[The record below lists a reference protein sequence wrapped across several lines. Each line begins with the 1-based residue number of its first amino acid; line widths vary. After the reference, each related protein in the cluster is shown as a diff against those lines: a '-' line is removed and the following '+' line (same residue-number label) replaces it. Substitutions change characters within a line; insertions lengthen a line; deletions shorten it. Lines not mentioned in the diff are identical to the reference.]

1 MRESFIFY
9 RSFYE
14 SIKELES
21 DIQCEVYNAIMEY
34 QFNGKEG
41 KLSGVSKSIF
51 TLIKPQLEANNIR
64 YENGKKGGRPKTE
77 TKPKENQ
84 NETKLKPNVNEN
96 VNVNDNNI
104 KENIEKKRFKK
115 PTLEEVEEYCKQRNS
130 PVDAKAFYDYFE
142 TGGWVDSKGNKVKN
156 WKQKIITWEN
166 QRKASEKS
174 ITPEWFDNEQ
184 KIRTTSNKEQQEME
198 EILNGIYNLS

>member
-21 DIQCEVYNAIMEY
+21 DIQSEIYNAIMEY
-34 QFNGKEG
+34 QFNGKEV

-64 YENGKKGGRPKTE
+64 YKNGKKGGRPKTE
-77 TKPKENQ
+77 
-84 NETKLKPNVNEN
+84 LKPNNNQKETEMKPNENEN
-96 VNVNDNNI
+96 VNVNENDI
-104 KENIEKKRFKK
+104 KENTKRKIFKP
-115 PTLEEVEEYCKQRNS
+115 PTLEEVEDYCKQRNS
-130 PVDAKAFYDYFE
+130 PVDAKAFYEYFE

-166 QRKASEKS
+166 NRKPKEDK
-174 ITPEWFDNEQ
+174 TPEWFNENNEEEEVDDETRRL
-184 KIRTTSNKEQQEME
+184 IE
-198 EILNGIYNLS
+198 EIEGTSTYNS